1 MDSHGTERILRSAWG
16 GVWTTLLSSG
26 AAGAYVA
33 STWHEPHRAAI
44 GALIAGALGFGL
56 LVPLL
61 PLRRLLTTRTREV
74 AFTLSWN
81 LGVILLIAA
90 GAGLDG
96 GVRSPLSYL
105 GFVAL
110 VFASVSYSST
120 RLVAAVA
127 VVDMGSFVLVGLL
140 ANETAW
146 PHVMLFLGSLT
157 IVGGACVWQTSTGR
171 RQRRELALA
180 SRTDPLTGCLNRR
193 GLEERLEAALVD
205 SRRNEVP
212 LSLIQLDFD
221 NFKAVNDTHGHAAGD
236 AMLVQAV
243 KSMRAVVRDTDV
255 LGRMGGDEFAIVAVG
270 TGRRDTEALAERLEA
285 AIAPALA
292 SVGIA
297 LFPVNGETADDLQ
310 RAADDRM
317 YEVKRARA
325 GAAAAA

>member
-1 MDSHGTERILRSAWG
+1 MDSHGTERILSSAWG
-16 GVWTTLLSSG
+16 GVWTTLLSCG

-33 STWHEPHRAAI
+33 STWDGPNRTAI
-44 GALIAGALGFGL
+44 AALIGGALGFSL
-56 LVPLL
+56 LVPFV

-81 LGVILLIAA
+81 LGVIVLIAA
-90 GAGLDG
+90 GAALDG
-96 GVRSPLSYL
+96 GVASPLSYL

-127 VVDMGSFVLVGLL
+127 AVDMGSFVLVGFL
-140 ANETAW
+140 ASETAW

-157 IVGGACVWQTSTGR
+157 IVSGASVWQTSIGR

-180 SRTDPLTGCLNRR
+180 SRTDPLTACLNRR
-193 GLEERLEAALVD
+193 GLEERLEAALAD
-205 SRRNEVP
+205 ARRDELP

-221 NFKAVNDTHGHAAGD
+221 NFKAVNDTNGHAAGD
-236 AMLVQAV
+236 AMLVEAV
-243 KSMRAVVRDTDV
+243 KRMRSVVRDTDV

-270 TGRRDTEALAERLEA
+270 AGRRDTEALAKRLEA
-285 AIAPALA
+285 AIAPASA
-292 SVGIA
+292 SVGFA

-310 RAADDRM
+310 RAADARM

-325 GAAAAA
+325 AAAAA

>member
-16 GVWTTLLSSG
+16 GVWITLLSCG
-26 AAGAYVA
+26 AAGAYAA

-44 GALIAGALGFGL
+44 VALIGGALGFGL
-56 LVPLL
+56 LVPLV
-61 PLRRLLTTRTREV
+61 PLRRLLATRTREV
-74 AFTLSWN
+74 AFTLCWN
-81 LGVILLIAA
+81 LGVILLIATGTA
-90 GAGLDG
+90 LDG

-127 VVDMGSFVLVGLL
+127 GVDMGSFVLVGLV
-140 ANETAW
+140 ASETAW
-146 PHVMLFLGSLT
+146 AHVMLFLGCLT

-193 GLEERLEAALVD
+193 GVEEKLEAALVD
-205 SRRNEVP
+205 ARRDKLP

-221 NFKAVNDTHGHAAGD
+221 NFKAVNDTNGHAAGD

-285 AIAPALA
+285 AIAPASA

-325 GAAAAA
+325 AVA